1 MKTQLTYSEI
11 TEYMHIHVGRDVA
24 LSYVSEQ
31 SIRVV
36 TELEYRLPLLGR
48 KTLNVDANVTLKKIV
63 GTDLYL
69 SYSFPNHAMESAVN
83 VAYNLFSTTLS
94 RKLPM
99 VEKLDGNNLIVH
111 LSEVRQLSKALDVI
125 EIDDVQFSPSEVLV
139 NIKLKALM

>member
-1 MKTQLTYSEI
+1 MKTELTFLEI
-11 TEYMHIHVGRDVA
+11 VEYLHTHVGRDVT
-24 LSYVSEQ
+24 LTYVSEQ

-48 KTLNVDANVTLKKIV
+48 RKTLNVDAYVALEKIV

-69 SYSFPNHAMESAVN
+69 FYSFPNHTIESAVS
-83 VAYNLFSTTLS
+83 VAYNLFSSTLS

-125 EIDDVQFSPSEVLV
+125 EIDEVQFSPCGVLV
-139 NIKLKALM
+139 NIKLK

>member
-1 MKTQLTYSEI
+1 MKTELTFLEMV
-11 TEYMHIHVGRDVA
+11 EYLHTHVGRDVT
-24 LSYVSEQ
+24 LTYVSEQ

-48 KTLNVDANVTLKKIV
+48 RKTLNVDAYVALEKIV

-69 SYSFPNHAMESAVN
+69 FYSFPNHTIESAVS
-83 VAYNLFSTTLS
+83 VAYNLFSSTLS

-125 EIDDVQFSPSEVLV
+125 EIDEVQFSPCGVLV
-139 NIKLKALM
+139 NINLK

>member
-1 MKTQLTYSEI
+1 MKTELTFLEMV
-11 TEYMHIHVGRDVA
+11 EYLHTHVGRDVT
-24 LSYVSEQ
+24 LTYVSEQ

-48 KTLNVDANVTLKKIV
+48 RKTLNVDAYVALEKIV

-69 SYSFPNHAMESAVN
+69 FYSFPNHTIESAVS
-83 VAYNLFSTTLS
+83 VAYNLFSSTLS

-125 EIDDVQFSPSEVLV
+125 EIDEVQFSPCGVLV
-139 NIKLKALM
+139 NIKLK

>member
-1 MKTQLTYSEI
+1 MKTELTFLEI
-11 TEYMHIHVGRDVA
+11 VEYLHTHVGRDVT
-24 LSYVSEQ
+24 LTYVSEQ

-48 KTLNVDANVTLKKIV
+48 RKTLNVDAYVALEKIV

-69 SYSFPNHAMESAVN
+69 FYSFPNHTIESAVS
-83 VAYNLFSTTLS
+83 VAYNLFSSTLS

-125 EIDDVQFSPSEVLV
+125 EIDEVQFSPCGILV
-139 NIKLKALM
+139 NIKLK